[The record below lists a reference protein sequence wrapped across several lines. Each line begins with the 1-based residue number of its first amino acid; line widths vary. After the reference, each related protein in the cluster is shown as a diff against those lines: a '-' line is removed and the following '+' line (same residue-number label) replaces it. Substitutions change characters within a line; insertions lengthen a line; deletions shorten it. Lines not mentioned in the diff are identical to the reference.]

1 MAQININNNII
12 EFNERITYYD
22 LIKRHNLGGEKMPF
36 LLKSNGVV
44 KEIRRHAKD
53 GENIEFLYYDNEV
66 VKNAYMRTA
75 TFMLLKVMRD
85 IFGSDAKAG
94 LKFRIKNAYY
104 FEIDGK
110 DITGRDIE
118 HIKEKF
124 AELSNQALVIKKET
138 FTKKEAL
145 DIIAKEEIEDVR
157 LLFTYSYRPKVNLRF
172 IGDYARYI
180 NGEVLYD
187 TSFVKYVE
195 FVQYYKGVFLV
206 VSDTDDEKD
215 VVVREI
221 GEKTF
226 RTLNTSTDWAKK
238 LNINTIGKLNREI
251 ARNHFDDLVV
261 MTESY
266 QDKQIG
272 DIAEAVKASGKRIV
286 FIAGPSSSG
295 KTSFSHRLMYHLHAL
310 DVIPHPIASDN
321 FFKERKDTPKDEKGE
336 YDFESID
343 AVDIELLNKTIADLL
358 DGKEVQMPIFN
369 FQVGI
374 KEFHGNTLQIED
386 NEIIIL
392 EGIHC
397 LNPKLIPMFDPE
409 DVFKIYISAL
419 TEVSIDNA
427 NRIAT
432 SDLRLI
438 RRIVRDVRT
447 RGVSAKDTMK
457 RWPSVRRGEEIAI
470 FPFQENADI
479 YFNSALIYEFSV
491 LKNKVL
497 AYLFD
502 LSEDEEVGGVA
513 RRLIKILNYFL
524 GAGVDAIPRHS
535 IIREFIG
542 QSIMNV
548 G

>member
-1 MAQININNNII
+1 MAQININNNLI

-22 LIKRHNLGGEKMPF
+22 LIKRHNLGAEKMPF
-36 LLKSNGVV
+36 LLKANGVV
-44 KEIRRHAKD
+44 KELRRHAKD
-53 GENIEFLYYDNEV
+53 GENVEFLYYDSDV
-66 VKNAYMRTA
+66 VKSAYVRTA

-85 IFGSDAKAG
+85 YFGPEAKAG

-104 FEIDGK
+104 FEVEGK
-110 DITGRDIE
+110 DVSGRDID
-118 HIKEKF
+118 IISLKF
-124 AELSNQALVIKKET
+124 KELSKQAIAIKKDT
-138 FTKKEAL
+138 FTKKDAL
-145 DIIAKEEIEDVR
+145 DIMGKEQIEDVK

-172 IGDYARYI
+172 IDDYARYI

-187 TSFVKYVE
+187 TSFVKYVK

-206 VSDTDDEKD
+206 VSDSDDESD
-215 VVVREI
+215 VVVGEI

-226 RTLNTSTDWAKK
+226 ATLNTSMDWAKK

-272 DIAEAVKASGKRIV
+272 DIAEKVRDSRKRIV

-295 KTSFSHRLMYHLHAL
+295 KTSFSHRLMYHLTAL

-321 FFKERKDTPKDEKGE
+321 FFKDRKDTPRDEKGD
-336 YDFESID
+336 YDFENID
-343 AVDIELLNKTIADLL
+343 AVDIKLLNNTISDLL
-358 DGKEVQMPIFN
+358 DGKEVQMPTFN
-369 FQVGI
+369 FQTGE
-374 KEFHGNTLQIED
+374 KEFRGNTLQIFGKEV
-386 NEIIIL
+386 IIL

-397 LNPKLIPMFDPE
+397 LNPKLIPMFE
-409 DVFKIYISAL
+409 AKDVFKIYISAL

-447 RGVSAKDTMK
+447 RGVSAKDTIK

-470 FPFQENADI
+470 FPFQENADV

-502 LSEDEEVGGVA
+502 LSEDEEVGVVA
-513 RRLIKILNYFL
+513 RRLIKVLNYFL

>member
-1 MAQININNNII
+1 MALININNQKV
-12 EFNERITYYD
+12 EFNERITYYE
-22 LIKRHNLGGEKMPF
+22 LIKKHNLDKEKMPF
-36 LLKSNGVV
+36 LLKANGVV
-44 KEIRRHAKD
+44 KEIRRHAQD
-53 GENIEFLYYDNEV
+53 GENVEFLYYDREV
-66 VKNAYMRTA
+66 VKNAYVRTA

-85 IFGSDAKAG
+85 IFGAEAKAG
-94 LKFRIKNAYY
+94 LKFRINNAYY
-104 FEIDGK
+104 FEIEDM

-118 HIKEKF
+118 MIKLKF
-124 AELSNQALVIKKET
+124 AVLVNQAVVIKKDT
-138 FTKKEAL
+138 FTKKDAL
-145 DIIAKEEIEDVR
+145 DIIDKEEIEDVR

-172 IGDYARYI
+172 IDDYARYI

-187 TSFVKYVE
+187 TSFVKYVK
-195 FVQYYKGVFLV
+195 FVQYLKGVFLV
-206 VSDTDDEKD
+206 VSDTNDESD
-215 VVVREI
+215 VIVREI
-221 GEKTF
+221 GEKSF
-226 RTLNTSTDWAKK
+226 NTLNTSMDWAKK
-238 LNINTIGKLNREI
+238 LHINTIGKLNREI

-272 DIAEAVKASGKRIV
+272 DIAEKVKESGKRVV

-295 KTSFSHRLMYHLHAL
+295 KTSFSHRLMYHLTAL
-310 DVIPHPIASDN
+310 DVVPHPIASDN

-343 AVDIELLNKTIADLL
+343 AVDIELLNKVISDLI
-358 DGKEVQMPIFN
+358 DGKNVQMPTFN
-369 FQVGI
+369 FQLGV
-374 KEFHGNTLQIED
+374 KEFRGNTLQIGEND
-386 NEIIIL
+386 VIIL

-397 LNPKLIPMFDPE
+397 LNPKLIPMLDPS

-447 RGVSAKDTMK
+447 RGVSAKDTIK

-491 LKNKVL
+491 LKNRVL

-502 LSEDEEVGGVA
+502 LSEDEEVGVVA
-513 RRLIKILNYFL
+513 RRLIKMLNYFL

>member
-1 MAQININNNII
+1 MAQININNNLI

-22 LIKRHNLGGEKMPF
+22 LIKRHNLGDDKMPF
-36 LLKSNGVV
+36 LLKVNGVV
-44 KEIRRHAKD
+44 KELRRHAKD
-53 GENIEFLYYDNEV
+53 GENVEFLYYDNDV
-66 VKNAYMRTA
+66 VKSAYVRTA

-85 IFGSDAKAG
+85 HFGAEAKAG

-104 FEIDGK
+104 FEVDGK
-110 DITGRDIE
+110 DVSGRDID
-118 HIKEKF
+118 IISLKF
-124 AELSNQALVIKKET
+124 KELSKQAITIKKDT
-138 FTKKEAL
+138 FTKKDAF
-145 DIIAKEEIEDVR
+145 DIMGKEQIEDVK

-172 IGDYARYI
+172 IDDYARYI

-187 TSFVKYVE
+187 TSFVKYVK
-195 FVQYYKGVFLV
+195 FLQYYKGVFLV
-206 VSDTDDEKD
+206 VSDLKDESE
-215 VVVREI
+215 VVVGDI

-226 RTLNTSTDWAKK
+226 ATLNTSMDWAKK
-238 LNINTIGKLNREI
+238 LNINTVGKLNREI

-272 DIAEAVKASGKRIV
+272 DIAEKVRDSGKRIV

-295 KTSFSHRLMYHLHAL
+295 KTSFSHRLMYHLTAL

-321 FFKERKDTPKDEKGE
+321 FFKDRKDTPRDEKGE

-343 AVDIELLNKTIADLL
+343 AVDINFLNNTISDLL
-358 DGKEVQMPIFN
+358 DGKEVQMPTFN
-369 FQVGI
+369 FQTGE
-374 KEFHGNTLQIED
+374 KEFRGNTLKIND
-386 NEIIIL
+386 NEVIIL

-397 LNPKLIPMFDPE
+397 LNPKLIPMSDSK

-447 RGVSAKDTMK
+447 RGVSAKDTIK

-470 FPFQENADI
+470 FPFQENADV

-502 LSEDEEVGGVA
+502 LSEDEEVGVVA
-513 RRLIKILNYFL
+513 RRLIKVLNYFL

>member
-1 MAQININNNII
+1 M
-12 EFNERITYYD
+12 
-22 LIKRHNLGGEKMPF
+22 G
-36 LLKSNGVV
+36 
-44 KEIRRHAKD
+44 KE
-53 GENIEFLYYDNEV
+53 
-66 VKNAYMRTA
+66 
-75 TFMLLKVMRD
+75 
-85 IFGSDAKAG
+85 
-94 LKFRIKNAYY
+94 
-104 FEIDGK
+104 
-110 DITGRDIE
+110 
-118 HIKEKF
+118 
-124 AELSNQALVIKKET
+124 Q
-138 FTKKEAL
+138 
-145 DIIAKEEIEDVR
+145 IEDVK

-172 IGDYARYI
+172 IDDYARYI

-187 TSFVKYVE
+187 TSFVKYVK

-206 VSDTDDEKD
+206 VSDSDDESN
-215 VVVREI
+215 VVVGEI

-226 RTLNTSTDWAKK
+226 ATLNTSMDWAKK

-272 DIAEAVKASGKRIV
+272 DIAEKVRDSRKRVV

-295 KTSFSHRLMYHLHAL
+295 KTSFSHRLMYHLTAL

-321 FFKERKDTPKDEKGE
+321 FFKDRKDTPRDEKGE

-343 AVDIELLNKTIADLL
+343 AVDIKLLNNTISDLL
-358 DGKEVQMPIFN
+358 DGKEVQMPTFN
-369 FQVGI
+369 FQSGE
-374 KEFHGNTLQIED
+374 KEFRGNTLQINDKEV
-386 NEIIIL
+386 IIL

-397 LNPKLIPMFDPE
+397 LNPKLIPMFGDR

-447 RGVSAKDTMK
+447 RGVSAKDTIK

-470 FPFQENADI
+470 FPFQENADV

-497 AYLFD
+497 ACLFD
-502 LSEDEEVGGVA
+502 LSEDEEVGVVA
-513 RRLIKILNYFL
+513 RRLIKVLNYFL